1 MLCVEKDDPREAP
14 ESGDK
19 KPQPVKITQPVRFP
33 ATGTA
38 GGFSFLRGIMLTAI
52 QVVQHSTEMPDNIS
66 KIQKLTPSR

>member
-19 KPQPVKITQPVRFP
+19 KPQPVKKITQPVRFP

-38 GGFSFLRGIMLTAI
+38 GGFSFLR
-52 QVVQHSTEMPDNIS
+52 
-66 KIQKLTPSR
+66 K